1 MFAEVV
7 FPLPFRNSF
16 TYSVPEEFEEH
27 VAVGVRVVCSFG
39 KRILTGFV
47 INTKS
52 EIVYQINADNVNNC
66 ILPISDALCFLV
78 NKENHTFKSSNRMFY
93 L

>member
-1 MFAEVV
+1 MEKITDRTVD
-7 FPLPFRNSF
+7 LSKN
-16 TYSVPEEFEEH
+16 
-27 VAVGVRVVCSFG
+27 
-39 KRILTGFV
+39 KIL

-66 ILPISDALCFLV
+66 LLPISDALCFLV